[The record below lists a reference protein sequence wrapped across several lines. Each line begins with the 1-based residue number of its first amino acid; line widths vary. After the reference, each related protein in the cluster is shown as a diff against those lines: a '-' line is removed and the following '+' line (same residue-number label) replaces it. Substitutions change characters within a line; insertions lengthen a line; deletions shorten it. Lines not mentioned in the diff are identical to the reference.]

1 MPMTN
6 STSPLHAAIAACTVC
21 EAAIG
26 FAPRPVVQFS
36 ATSKVVII
44 GQAPGARVQASGVPW
59 DDDSGARLRAWL
71 GLSEATFYDAAKIA
85 LMPMG
90 FCFPGSRKGGD
101 LPPRKECAPLWH
113 HRLLAEL
120 PPDRLTLL
128 VGTYAQARYLP
139 RGRYTGM
146 AEAVRELPASSGA
159 MMALPHPA
167 WRSVI
172 WMRNHPW
179 FEDEVLPKLR
189 ARLAHLLGKN
199 SI

>member
-1 MPMTN
+1 MTN

-44 GQAPGARVQASGVPW
+44 GQAPGARVHASGVPW

-128 VGTYAQARYLP
+128 VGTYAQAGYLP
-139 RGRYTGM
+139 KGRYNGM
-146 AEAVRELPASSGA
+146 AEAVRALAAPSGA

-179 FEDEVLPKLR
+179 FEEEVLPKLR
-189 ARLAHLLGKN
+189 ARLARLLGKT
-199 SI
+199 SV